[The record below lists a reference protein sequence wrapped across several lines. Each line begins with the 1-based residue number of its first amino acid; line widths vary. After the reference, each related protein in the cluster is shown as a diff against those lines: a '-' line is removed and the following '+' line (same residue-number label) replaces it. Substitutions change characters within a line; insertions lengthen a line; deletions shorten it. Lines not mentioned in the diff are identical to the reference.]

1 MGSAWDHPQLGRF
14 KYNADEG
21 SWIGT
26 VDIPAFKAFVYDG
39 ITNPRYKG
47 PRPRP
52 TGRHVLAFEAD
63 DDTDVP
69 SPKAIAL
76 ASKVLVTQTKLV
88 AMVVQTLW
96 DDFNGRGPNSAM
108 WWHGDLG
115 QVAAAM
121 WCDLPPPKVRDDLLR
136 LMKLTRITVRKG
148 VYQYDKPVV
157 ELSFEAPFEDEH
169 GIGVLTDGRS
179 ILGTGYS
186 ADVTPFESK

>member
-14 KYNADEG
+14 KHDADGG

-47 PRPRP
+47 PRRQSA
-52 TGRHVLAFEAD
+52 GKHVLAFEAD
-63 DDTDVP
+63 DETDVP

-76 ASKVLVTQTKLV
+76 ASKMLVNQKKLV
-88 AMVVQTLW
+88 AMVVQALW
-96 DDFNGRGPNSAM
+96 DDFNGRGPNSGM
-108 WWHGDLG
+108 WWHGDLR
-115 QVAAAM
+115 QVAEAM
-121 WCDLPPPKVRDDLLR
+121 WADLPPPKVRDDLLR
-136 LMKLTRITVRKG
+136 LMKLMGITIRKG
-148 VYQYDKPVV
+148 VYRYDKPVV
-157 ELSFEAPFEDEH
+157 ELSFAAPFEDEH

-186 ADVTPFESK
+186 ADVTPFEAR